1 MRWNP
6 GTGACAHC
14 GRLDVKV
21 ALALALLL
29 LPAFGVAHTPGTAQ
43 TLTIDPA
50 QSQVQFS
57 VRKFWFAH
65 VRGTFPALSG
75 TLHRIDT
82 HIDADLGRVDAD
94 LAVADLKMDDADD
107 RARALG
113 DGFFDVARFPS
124 IHFDSDPFPMKELVA
139 GGTLRGM
146 LELHG
151 GRHPVML
158 ELQPSDCPRQP
169 LQCVIRVEG
178 TISRSGFGMR
188 GWRGVLSDKVQL
200 DLRIVLR
207 ASVGAASSSPKP
219 DAGGSAPRQG
229 ALP

>member
-1 MRWNP
+1 VV
-6 GTGACAHC
+6 A
-14 GRLDVKV
+14 LKV
-21 ALALALLL
+21 RLALALLL
-29 LPAFGVAHTPGTAQ
+29 LPAFGIAHASETAQ
-43 TLTIDPA
+43 TLAIDPA

-82 HIDADLGRVDAD
+82 HIGADLGRVDAD
-94 LAVADLKMDDADD
+94 LAVAGLQMDDADD

-113 DGFFDVARFPS
+113 DGFFDAARFPS
-124 IHFDSDPFPMKELVA
+124 IHFDSDPFPMGELVA
-139 GGTLRGM
+139 GGTLHGM
-146 LELHG
+146 LNLHG
-151 GRHPVML
+151 ERRPVTL
-158 ELQPSDCPRQP
+158 VLQPSDCPRQP
-169 LQCVIRVEG
+169 LQCVIRVHG

-207 ASVGAASSSPKP
+207 APMNAASSRSRPDTGKP
-219 DAGGSAPRQG
+219 ASRQG